1 MIADAV
7 STPAHGEVMHVHRVD
22 ESGEIVGVDAV
33 ETLDERT
40 GSKTLPFRT
49 FFCILLLVTCTSAV
63 SAYAAS
69 LSIFKAFAVTLA
81 ASFLLQVIY
90 FLSLLFM
97 SFRPT
102 RESDRSIHSGT
113 WQADQPQKRDRD
125 ETEQSNVPQLD
136 PRRKRRTP

>member
-1 MIADAV
+1 M
-7 STPAHGEVMHVHRVD
+7 
-22 ESGEIVGVDAV
+22 
-33 ETLDERT
+33 
-40 GSKTLPFRT
+40 PFRT

-81 ASFLLQVIY
+81 ASVFLQAVY

-102 RESDRSIHSGT
+102 RESESIHSGT
-113 WQADQPQKRDRD
+113 RQADEPQKRDRD
-125 ETEQSNVPQLD
+125 KTEQSNVPKLD

>member
-1 MIADAV
+1 MALTAKSCTFIAWTNRAKRQRRR
-7 STPAHGEVMHVHRVD
+7 SSSIG
-22 ESGEIVGVDAV
+22 
-33 ETLDERT
+33 RT
-40 GSKTLPFRT
+40 NGSKTLPFRT

-81 ASFLLQVIY
+81 ASVFLQVVY

-113 WQADQPQKRDRD
+113 RQANQPQKHDRD
-125 ETEQSNVPQLD
+125 ETEL
-136 PRRKRRTP
+136 TCH